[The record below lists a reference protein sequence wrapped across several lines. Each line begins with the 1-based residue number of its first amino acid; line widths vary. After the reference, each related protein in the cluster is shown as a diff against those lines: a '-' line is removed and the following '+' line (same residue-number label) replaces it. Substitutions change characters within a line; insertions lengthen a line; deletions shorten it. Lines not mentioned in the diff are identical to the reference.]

1 MFFKTQ
7 RFKSPKTKVSASGS
21 QNGSV
26 LVPDKKLRHH
36 YQCLMKITKMWYQ
49 WTHQMIVHWFLLG
62 LLRSFLPPANK
73 VCEGNV
79 FTGVC
84 LSTGGAC
91 MAGGHVWQRGMHG
104 RGCAWWVHACQGAC
118 MVGGCAWQGGVHGG
132 GICDRRHS
140 WWGGVWCGRRDGH
153 YSGRTGMHS
162 CLLLKMVYFCRG
174 RITEQP
180 LSSYISQV
188 TFNALLSMFITF
200 LSSNWTIEIPST
212 NAQCVELMRLHLH
225 SMMNS
230 VDSH

>member
-7 RFKSPKTKVSASGS
+7 RLQSPKTKVSASGS

-49 WTHQMIVHWFLLG
+49 WTHQMIVHWSLLG

-84 LSTGGAC
+84 LSPGGAC

-104 RGCAWWVHACQGAC
+104 RGCAWQGD
-118 MVGGCAWQGGVHGG
+118 VHGG

-140 WWGGVWCGRRDGH
+140 WWGVCGGAGEMATAVGGTH
-153 YSGRTGMHS
+153 PTGMHS

-188 TFNALLSMFITF
+188 TFNALLSMFIMF
-200 LSSNWTIEIPST
+200 LSSN
-212 NAQCVELMRLHLH
+212 
-225 SMMNS
+225 
-230 VDSH
+230 

>member
-7 RFKSPKTKVSASGS
+7 RLQSPKTKVSASGS

-49 WTHQMIVHWFLLG
+49 WTHQMIVHWSLLG

-91 MAGGHVWQRGMHG
+91 MAGGMCG
-104 RGCAWWVHACQGAC
+104 RGAC
-118 MVGGCAWQGGVHGG
+118 MAGGVHGKRVCMVGAYVTG
-132 GICDRRHS
+132 GIH
-140 WWGGVWCGRRDGH
+140 GGGCVVWQERWPLQWAVRI
-153 YSGRTGMHS
+153 
-162 CLLLKMVYFCRG
+162 LLECILVQC
-174 RITEQP
+174 
-180 LSSYISQV
+180 IS
-188 TFNALLSMFITF
+188 
-200 LSSNWTIEIPST
+200 
-212 NAQCVELMRLHLH
+212 
-225 SMMNS
+225 
-230 VDSH
+230 